1 MESCGIMYRK
11 VGLMLSQLRKQAEI
25 PQNDLARGILTVDE
39 LSKVEKGKKGIDR
52 MSLEALFQRIGKSLD
67 KMELAMSMNE
77 YRLLE
82 LRFNILNILSAKD
95 AEKKKDAENPK
106 DTETPDTYIEK
117 YAAYIDDSKPIQ
129 RQALMLL
136 HAVKSYIENGNAGR
150 NAALFEKALEIT
162 FTKWRETEL
171 ISVRLCTQEIQLLL
185 AILYIKLNIE
195 GNQDNNLI
203 NLPEEQQQMFGMLQK
218 LYDYIDI
225 RYTDEEERAKVYPQ
239 CAWILSQAC
248 LWRGDIR
255 MAYEICQ
262 KGVDC
267 LAENGVLTVIEELL
281 EIKVKCLEKL
291 GVVEGIQKVQNHK
304 NSVAFLHEVVGKPH
318 ISEKIVMIFL
328 TSIQG
333 EIVVTNELIRE
344 MRLSQKMSQ
353 EELSA
358 DICTQETLSRIEYGM
373 RTPNTNKLYQ
383 MFKRLGMERERYYG
397 FIAADDYALYE
408 KVRLYRRNIGR
419 EEVEQAEQIFDEL
432 VKKLDYEDVVNK
444 QFIDTCS
451 VMKKLREKEISY
463 ESAYEEL
470 KKILDYTMKDYVDT
484 VYRVPFRQEVVILNQ
499 MASCLRRTKNEE
511 AATEIYAQ
519 ILNRY
524 NSSRV
529 LKVFHSVSAM
539 LIYINYTGLLEI
551 MDKLDESEAVGREG
565 ISLMLNC
572 QRGDAAGLI
581 LGNLSCV
588 YAKRDTKKDVELA
601 ENCLRNS
608 YYLLDLYLH
617 EYDKV
622 TLKEAYEKIYKVSID

>member
-52 MSLEALFQRIGKSLD
+52 MSLDALFQRIGKSLD
-67 KMELAMSMNE
+67 KMELAMSMEE

-82 LRFNILNILSAKD
+82 LRFNILNMLSV
-95 AEKKKDAENPK
+95 KDAENPK

-136 HAVKSYIENGNAGR
+136 HVVKSYIENGNAGR

-162 FTKWRETEL
+162 FPKWQEMEL
-171 ISVRLCTQEIQLLL
+171 INVRLCTQEIQLLL

-203 NLPEEQQQMFGMLQK
+203 NLPEEQQQMFAMLQK
-218 LYDYIDI
+218 LYDYIDN

-239 CAWILSQAC
+239 CAWILSSAC

-267 LAENGVLTVIEELL
+267 LAENGVLTVMEELL
-281 EIKVKCLEKL
+281 EVKIKCLEKL
-291 GVVEGIQKVQNHK
+291 GVVDGIQKAQNHK
-304 NSVAFLHEVVGKPH
+304 DSIAFLHEVVGKPR
-318 ISEKIVMIFL
+318 ISEKIVMVFL

-358 DICTQETLSRIEYGM
+358 DICTQETLSRIESGM

-383 MFKRLGMERERYYG
+383 MFKRLGIERERYYG

-408 KVRLYRRNIGR
+408 KVRLHKRNIGR

-432 VKKLDYEDVVNK
+432 VEKLDYEDVVNK
-444 QFIDTCS
+444 QFIDTCRIA
-451 VMKKLREKEISY
+451 KQLRKKEISC

-470 KKILDYTMKDYVDT
+470 KKILDYTMKDYVGT

-499 MASCLRRTKNEE
+499 MARCLRRAKREE
-511 AATEIYAQ
+511 VATEIYAQ

-524 NSSRV
+524 NNSMV

-539 LIYINYTGLLEI
+539 LIYINYTGLLET
-551 MDKLDESEAVGREG
+551 MDKLDESEAVGKEG
-565 ISLMLNC
+565 ISLMLDC
-572 QRGDAAGLI
+572 QRGDAAGMI
-581 LGNLSCV
+581 LANLSCV
-588 YAKRDTKKDVELA
+588 YDKRDAKKDAELA
-601 ENCLRNS
+601 KNCLSNS
-608 YYLLDLYLH
+608 YYLMDLYMY
-617 EYDKV
+617 ERDKKM
-622 TLKEAYEKIYKVSID
+622 LKNAYEEIYRTVLD